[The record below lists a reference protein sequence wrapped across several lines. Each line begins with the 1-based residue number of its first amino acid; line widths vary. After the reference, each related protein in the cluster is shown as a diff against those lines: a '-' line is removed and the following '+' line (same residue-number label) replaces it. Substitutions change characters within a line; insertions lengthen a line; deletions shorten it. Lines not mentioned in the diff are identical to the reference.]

1 MEGSPP
7 HTRGILRTL
16 SQAVSDLRFTPA
28 YAGNTDYN
36 AFLTMLY
43 KPELLKSTA
52 RSPASRQR
60 SGKKTQLTASHSR
73 AVRRYT
79 HLYPFL

>member
-1 MEGSPP
+1 MDAADSFSRENG
-7 HTRGILRTL
+7 L
-16 SQAVSDLRFTPA
+16 
-28 YAGNTDYN
+28 NTNLKSEECY
-36 AFLTMLY
+36 Y
-43 KPELLKSTA
+43 PELLKSTA